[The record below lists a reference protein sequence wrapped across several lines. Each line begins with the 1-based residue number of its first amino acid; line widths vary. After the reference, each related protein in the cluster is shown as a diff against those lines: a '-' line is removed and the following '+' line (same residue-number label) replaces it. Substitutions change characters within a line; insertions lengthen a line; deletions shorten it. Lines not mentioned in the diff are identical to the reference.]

1 MGPDRRSVALGPLAL
16 GRRGE
21 NGRSWGRHA
30 WIKGNAMT
38 ETPEP
43 AWLQVVRGE
52 RTPGEVDPRVRAQAA
67 VDLRVSM
74 VLAVLG
80 GRSVDDVAQEWDIE
94 SSLVHRWVRDFLVA
108 GSAVITNRP
117 DPDEAR
123 QRDRF
128 LAAFAHEL
136 RTPVAVA
143 QGWAMMLAEGDVP
156 EDQATET
163 LERLADALSRLS
175 EHILDVELSTSA
187 SLGRIRVNIEPVDVA
202 SLCRDLD
209 GSPDVRS
216 GAGLT
221 VYADPRLL
229 SRVLRDLWATAH
241 RDPAPDGVA
250 IDVFETGSWHEIRV
264 VREGTPISP
273 MVLKA
278 LFDPFGTNDDTTG
291 VTIGLYLARAL
302 VVAHGGFL
310 GAEGDDQSTVLLAR
324 LPRDPSTEQ
333 PALDPEPPGLGPSGD
348 KGGKP

>member
-1 MGPDRRSVALGPLAL
+1 
-16 GRRGE
+16 
-21 NGRSWGRHA
+21 
-30 WIKGNAMT
+30 MT

-43 AWLQVVRGE
+43 ARPQLIRDAHA
-52 RTPGEVDPRVRAQAA
+52 PGQVDPRVAAQAA

-80 GRSVDDVAQEWDIE
+80 GMSVEDVAQEWDIE
-94 SSLVHRWVRDFLVA
+94 SSLLHRWVRDFLVA

-117 DPDEAR
+117 DPDDAR

-143 QGWAMMLAEGDVP
+143 MGWATMLAEGDVP
-156 EDQATET
+156 EDQITDSH
-163 LERLADALSRLS
+163 ERLADALTRLS
-175 EHILDVELSTSA
+175 EHILDVELATSA
-187 SLGRIRVNIEPVDVA
+187 SLGRIRVGLEPVDVA
-202 SLCRDLD
+202 SLCQGLD
-209 GSPDVRS
+209 GSPGVRH
-216 GAGLT
+216 GADLT

-229 SRVLRDLWATAH
+229 GRLLRDLWATAH
-241 RDPAPDGVA
+241 REPAPDSVA
-250 IDVFETGSWHEIRV
+250 IDVVETGSWHEIRV

-273 MVLKA
+273 MILKA
-278 LFDPFGTNDDTTG
+278 MFDPFGTNDDATG

-302 VVAHGGFL
+302 AVAHGGFL

-324 LPRDPSTEQ
+324 LPRE
-333 PALDPEPPGLGPSGD
+333 PAVDPEPAGPGHGGD